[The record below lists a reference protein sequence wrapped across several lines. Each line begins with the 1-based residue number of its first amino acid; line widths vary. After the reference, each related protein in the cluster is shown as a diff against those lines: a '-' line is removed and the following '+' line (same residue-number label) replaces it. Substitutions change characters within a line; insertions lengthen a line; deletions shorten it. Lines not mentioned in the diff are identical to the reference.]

1 MSASDPTPSD
11 EMLDEAATAWLCERE
26 EGFAPGRE
34 HAFATWRESNPRHEA
49 AVRRVQ
55 HMLAL
60 LDDLPQVRAPLED
73 RIGRAEPTLPQ
84 GGRALRFPRWAWA
97 TGIAA
102 ALVVGWFASQTG
114 PQSAPDPVRY
124 TSNST
129 GQQRIGLSD
138 GSLVD
143 LNSSSEIRVAFNERE
158 RRVTLTAGE
167 AHFDIAHDVKR
178 PFIVAAGDVSVR
190 AVGTAFNVKLAA
202 DSIDVLV
209 IEGQVEVSRTD
220 TVSAASQAASPLVVA
235 GEQTRVRRD
244 DPATTLKVE
253 KVADDS
259 IRTRLAWQHRMIPF
273 VDLPLRDLLIQFNRR
288 NTTQIVLDDP
298 ALGERR
304 VGGMISMDRID
315 VFLRLLEQDGGIVIE
330 RGPSDTIVLR
340 RAR

>member
-1 MSASDPTPSD
+1 MSASDPIPSD
-11 EMLDEAATAWLCERE
+11 ELLDEAATAWLCERE

-34 HAFATWRESNPRHEA
+34 HAFATWRASDPRHEA
-49 AVRRVQ
+49 AVRRAQ
-55 HMLAL
+55 QMLAL
-60 LDDLPQVRAPLED
+60 LDDLPQVRAPLEA
-73 RIGRAEPTLPQ
+73 RIERAAPTLTQ
-84 GGRALRFPRWAWA
+84 GGRVLHFPRWAWA
-97 TGIAA
+97 AGIAA
-102 ALVVGWFASQTG
+102 ALVVGWFAWQPS
-114 PQSAPDPVRY
+114 PQSAPNPIRY

-143 LNSSSEIRVAFNERE
+143 LNSSSEIRVDFTERE

-167 AHFDIAHDVKR
+167 AHFDVAHDVKR
-178 PFIVAAGDVSVR
+178 PFTVTVGGVSVR

-209 IEGQVEVSRTD
+209 VEGKVEISRTD
-220 TVSAASQAASPLVVA
+220 MVSTASQAVLPLVAA
-235 GEQTRVRRD
+235 GEEVCVRHG
-244 DPATTLKVE
+244 DPATTLKIE
-253 KVADDS
+253 KVADES
-259 IRTRLAWQHRMIPF
+259 IRVRLAWQHQMIPF

-315 VFLRLLEQDGGIVIE
+315 VFLRLLEQDGGIAIE